1 MKPSGINVR
10 RNLKK
15 RIKILKGIC
24 YVCLTLVS
32 VLIFT
37 CLKVQSDPVPA
48 EWRGLLASAGL
59 EAQPVKG
66 AYFFPGER
74 GGNAW
79 MYTTHPQDKRDEHWN
94 SDPSIRS
101 WVMDRM
107 AQAHIN
113 TVVMSYWSNMPQW
126 SPMEIDP
133 TTLSGVLDAV
143 QGNPLVVMPAIEG
156 GYDPDYPEIPHWE
169 FSKEFPYRPDD
180 KQVAPGLVD
189 RIGQL
194 VQLFDGRMN
203 LWARMYDRDGN
214 ARYAVHLLHV
224 SSDVISQELNRDDD
238 DQEFAKAFDKVAQEV
253 QNRYQISVGFTL
265 DTIGGRRYS
274 AYPREAGAALERTSS
289 VLAVQGFASEVF
301 SGLVKNGPRCFADDW
316 RQCQPHDNN
325 VDNIER
331 LANWK
336 QAAVRDWVATGE
348 PVILDVSNGFDGR
361 IVWSKAEHGAGFW
374 GDNLNYTDDRWRNWM
389 SQLKGQGIKG
399 ITFNTWNGYT
409 EGYAAV
415 PSVEHGFTVYNWLTD
430 LLEAPPWE
438 CSHMHYVNG
447 ARTHR
452 VYGAICEKW
461 KQLGADRGFG
471 APVSEE
477 LPSARGRVS
486 SFADGKAIYWSGAT
500 GAHAIYGLIAQTY
513 QEAGADASC
522 LGLPISDEEAS
533 NNGRVSRF
541 EHGQIDW
548 NPGDIRGRITC
559 R

>member
-1 MKPSGINVR
+1 
-10 RNLKK
+10 LEK
-15 RIKILKGIC
+15 RIKIKILKGIC
-24 YVCLTLVS
+24 YVCLTLAS
-32 VLIFT
+32 ILIFT
-37 CLKVQSDPVPA
+37 RGLKVQSAPMPS
-48 EWRGLLASAGL
+48 EWRGLLASAAL
-59 EAQPVKG
+59 EGQPVKG
-66 AYFFPGER
+66 TYFFPGES

-79 MYTTHPQDKRDEHWN
+79 MYTTHPQDQRDEHWN
-94 SDPSIRS
+94 SNPSIRS
-101 WVMDRM
+101 WVMERM
-107 AQAHIN
+107 VQAHIN

-126 SPMEIDP
+126 SPMEINP

-143 QGNPLVVMPAIEG
+143 QGKPLVVMPALEG
-156 GYDPDYPEIPHWE
+156 GYDPDHPEIPHWE

-194 VQLFDGRMN
+194 VELFDGRMN
-203 LWARMYDRDGN
+203 LWARMYDRDGRS
-214 ARYAVHLLHV
+214 RYAVHLLHV
-224 SSDVISQELNRDDD
+224 SSDVISQVLNSDDD
-238 DQEFAKAFDKVAQEV
+238 DKEFAKAFDEVANEV
-253 QNRYQISVGFTL
+253 QNRYHISVGFTL

-274 AYPREAGAALERTSS
+274 AYPSEAGAALEQTSS

-301 SGLVKNGPRCFADDW
+301 SGSVKNGPRCFSNDW

-325 VDNIER
+325 VDNIEH

-336 QAAVRDWVATGE
+336 QSAVSDWVKTRE

-430 LLEAPPWE
+430 LLEALPWE

-471 APVSEE
+471 GPVSEE

-486 SFADGKAIYWSGAT
+486 FFADGKVIYWSGAT
-500 GAHAIYGLIAQTY
+500 GAHALYGLIAKTY
-513 QEAGADASC
+513 EEAGADASC

-541 EHGQIDW
+541 EHGKIDW
-548 NPGDIRGRITC
+548 KPGDIRGRITC